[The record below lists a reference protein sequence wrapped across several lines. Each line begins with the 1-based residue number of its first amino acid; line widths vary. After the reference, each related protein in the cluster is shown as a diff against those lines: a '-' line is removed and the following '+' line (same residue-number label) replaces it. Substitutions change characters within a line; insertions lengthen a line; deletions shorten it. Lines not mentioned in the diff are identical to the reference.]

1 MSEQYENINS
11 TTNEISNSE
20 VDEFVK
26 NKIEFINKFKKSSNT
41 ANSTIDDNSN
51 VANKNIAILNAEIH
65 KPDNVKISRAM
76 IMDKLNELYPEFNSK
91 RYVRDLED
99 HVIYKHDESSFAGA
113 ISPYC
118 VSVTMYPFLMDGIK
132 GLGGLSASPKN
143 LKSFCG
149 IFCNMIFA
157 ISSQFA
163 GAVAVSEAL
172 LYFTYFCK
180 KEWGDD
186 FYKRANEIIERPKN
200 SAPRTILKEIQQYW
214 QQIIYTINQPAA
226 ARGFQSAFVNF
237 SYFDKYFF
245 EGMFGDFYFP
255 DGTKPDWESLKWIQ
269 MEFMKWFNEERLK
282 TILTFP
288 VETVTLLYKDG
299 KFLDEDMAQ
308 FVYDEYSR
316 GHSFFTYIS
325 DTVDSLSSCCFDK
338 DTRIMYAINND
349 NHFEKC
355 EPIGEAYNKHKDDK
369 IEVLGFNPYTGDRKW
384 VSGKFVKAHSSNLY
398 KIMFKDR
405 ADWTSIIATHDHVF
419 PVLTSNGCIIDVEA
433 DSLTINSKLLA
444 DKAQWNLEFEDSNEI
459 VPVEIESIEKIE
471 IPTDVYCIEL
481 DDHNS
486 PYFVLANG
494 IITHNCRLK
503 NKLQTKEFNFTN
515 GNVGIQTGSKSV
527 ITFNLNRLIQMWYRK
542 ECEKKDVE
550 SFSFNETHYP
560 SLKKYLAKLTDRVYK
575 YHHAYNELLWDM
587 YDANLL
593 PAYRAGFIDLN
604 KQYLTLGLN
613 GLNQAAEFLGMK
625 CNVNDKY
632 ARFCQEIFSFFKE
645 QNELHKDKIS
655 KHHLIFNTEQVP
667 AESLAIKNYN
677 WDKNDGFWVPE
688 DTNLYASYVFK
699 PNDASLTVLDKIK
712 LHGNDY
718 INQWLDG
725 GSACHINLDAH
736 LSSKQY
742 EHLLKYSAEQGCS
755 YLTFNIPMTECRE
768 CGKIVNVPLDKCPE
782 CGSDKLWYATRII
795 GYLTKV
801 TNWNSGR
808 QKEFETRVFGDK
820 NKYQTYMAK

>member
-1 MSEQYENINS
+1 MDVLNSANRIPVNTEDTYE
-11 TTNEISNSE
+11 
-20 VDEFVK
+20 DEFVK
-26 NKIEFINKFKKSSNT
+26 NKIDFINKFKQASNT
-41 ANSTIDDNSN
+41 ANATIDDNSN
-51 VANKNIAILNAEIH
+51 VANKNVAILNAEVH
-65 KPDNVKISRAM
+65 KSDNIRISRAM
-76 IMDKLNELYPEFNSK
+76 IMGKLKELYPEFNSK

-113 ISPYC
+113 IAPYC

-186 FYKRANEIIERPKN
+186 FYKRADEIIEKPKN
-200 SAPRTILKEIQQYW
+200 SEPRTILKEIQQYW

-299 KFLDEDMAQ
+299 KFLDDEMAQ

-325 DTVDSLSSCCFDK
+325 DSVDSLSSC
-338 DTRIMYAINND
+338 
-349 NHFEKC
+349 
-355 EPIGEAYNKHKDDK
+355 
-369 IEVLGFNPYTGDRKW
+369 
-384 VSGKFVKAHSSNLY
+384 
-398 KIMFKDR
+398 
-405 ADWTSIIATHDHVF
+405 
-419 PVLTSNGCIIDVEA
+419 
-433 DSLTINSKLLA
+433 
-444 DKAQWNLEFEDSNEI
+444 
-459 VPVEIESIEKIE
+459 
-471 IPTDVYCIEL
+471 
-481 DDHNS
+481 
-486 PYFVLANG
+486 
-494 IITHNCRLK
+494 CRLK

-515 GNVGIQTGSKSV
+515 GNIGIMTGSKSV
-527 ITFNLNRLIQMWYRK
+527 ITFNLNRLVQMWYRK

-550 SFSFNETHYP
+550 SFEFGDSNYS
-560 SLKKYLAKLTDRVYK
+560 SLKKYLTKLTDRVYK

-645 QNELHKDKIS
+645 QNELHKDKTS
-655 KHHLIFNTEQVP
+655 KHHLVFNTEQVP
-667 AESLAIKNYN
+667 AESLASKNYQ
-677 WDKNDGFWVPE
+677 WDKNDGFFVPD

-699 PNDASLTVLDKIK
+699 PNDNIVSVLDKIK
-712 LHGNDY
+712 MHGKDY
-718 INQWLDG
+718 IGDFLDG
-725 GSACHINLDAH
+725 GSAAHINLDSH

-742 EHLLKYSAEQGCS
+742 ELLLKYAAEQGCN
-755 YLTFNIPMTECRE
+755 YLTFNIPMSECE
-768 CGKIVNVPLDKCPE
+768 DCGHIVNTPIKECPK
-782 CGSDKLWYATRII
+782 CGSKNISYATRII

-801 TNWNSGR
+801 KSWNSNR
-808 QKEFETRVFGDK
+808 QKEFETRVFNHLDDEHDCNEK
-820 NKYQTYMAK
+820 TAEYVKYKQFKSSVSNN

>member
-1 MSEQYENINS
+1 MDNTYDKFNNS
-11 TTNEISNSE
+11 PVYITDDKN
-20 VDEFVK
+20 DADDQFVK
-26 NKIEFINKFKKSSNT
+26 NKIEFINKYKLSSNT

-51 VANKNIAILNAEIH
+51 VANKNLAILNAEIH
-65 KPDNVKISRAM
+65 KPDNVRISRAM
-76 IMDKLNELYPEFNSK
+76 VMNKLKELYPDFNSK

-99 HVIYKHDESSFAGA
+99 HVIYKHDESSFGA
-113 ISPYC
+113 IAPYC

-180 KEWGDD
+180 KEWGND
-186 FYKRANEIIERPKN
+186 FYKRADEIIERPKN
-200 SAPRTILKEIQQYW
+200 SEPRTILKEIQQYW

-255 DGTKPDWESLKWIQ
+255 DGTQPDWESLKWIQ
-269 MEFMKWFNEERLK
+269 MEFMKWFNAERLK

-299 KFLDEDMAQ
+299 KFEDEEMFK
-308 FVYDEYSR
+308 FVCDEYSR

-325 DTVDSLSSCCFDK
+325 DTVDSLSSCC
-338 DTRIMYAINND
+338 
-349 NHFEKC
+349 
-355 EPIGEAYNKHKDDK
+355 
-369 IEVLGFNPYTGDRKW
+369 
-384 VSGKFVKAHSSNLY
+384 
-398 KIMFKDR
+398 
-405 ADWTSIIATHDHVF
+405 
-419 PVLTSNGCIIDVEA
+419 
-433 DSLTINSKLLA
+433 
-444 DKAQWNLEFEDSNEI
+444 
-459 VPVEIESIEKIE
+459 
-471 IPTDVYCIEL
+471 
-481 DDHNS
+481 
-486 PYFVLANG
+486 
-494 IITHNCRLK
+494 RLK

-515 GNVGIQTGSKSV
+515 GNIGVMTGSKSV
-527 ITFNLNRLIQMWYRK
+527 ITFNLSRLIQMWYRK

-550 SFSFNETHYP
+550 SFEFDETYYS

-645 QNELHKDKIS
+645 QNELHKDKTS

-667 AESLAIKNYN
+667 AESLASKNYQ
-677 WDKNDGFWVPE
+677 WDKKDGFWVPE

-699 PNDASLTVLDKIK
+699 PNDNLVSVLDKIK
-712 LHGNDY
+712 MHGKDY
-718 INQWLDG
+718 IGDFLDG
-725 GSACHINLDAH
+725 GAACHLNLDSH

-742 EHLLKYSAEQGCS
+742 ELLLNYAAEQGCN
-755 YLTFNIPMTECRE
+755 YLTFNIPMSECE
-768 CGKIVNVPLDKCPE
+768 DCEHIVNIPVKECQK
-782 CGSDKLWYATRII
+782 CGSKNISYATRII

-801 TNWNSGR
+801 KSWNSNR
-808 QKEFETRVFGDK
+808 QHEFETRVFNHLDDNDCDEKTAEYIKYKQFK
-820 NKYQTYMAK
+820 NQV

>member
-1 MSEQYENINS
+1 MDNTYDKFNDSHVCITDDKNDADDQ
-11 TTNEISNSE
+11 
-20 VDEFVK
+20 FVK
-26 NKIEFINKFKKSSNT
+26 NKIEFINKYKLSSNT

-51 VANKNIAILNAEIH
+51 VANKNLAILNAEIH
-65 KPDNVKISRAM
+65 KPDNVRISRAM
-76 IMDKLNELYPEFNSK
+76 VMNKLKELYPDFNSK

-99 HVIYKHDESSFAGA
+99 HVIYKHDESSFGA
-113 ISPYC
+113 IAPYC

-186 FYKRANEIIERPKN
+186 FYKRADEIIERPKN
-200 SAPRTILKEIQQYW
+200 SEPRTILKEIQQYW

-237 SYFDKYFF
+237 SYFDRAFF

-269 MEFMKWFNEERLK
+269 MEFMEWFNAERLK

-299 KFLDEDMAQ
+299 KFEDEEMFK
-308 FVYDEYSR
+308 FVCDEYSR

-325 DTVDSLSSCCFDK
+325 DTVDSLSSCC
-338 DTRIMYAINND
+338 
-349 NHFEKC
+349 
-355 EPIGEAYNKHKDDK
+355 
-369 IEVLGFNPYTGDRKW
+369 
-384 VSGKFVKAHSSNLY
+384 
-398 KIMFKDR
+398 
-405 ADWTSIIATHDHVF
+405 
-419 PVLTSNGCIIDVEA
+419 
-433 DSLTINSKLLA
+433 
-444 DKAQWNLEFEDSNEI
+444 
-459 VPVEIESIEKIE
+459 
-471 IPTDVYCIEL
+471 
-481 DDHNS
+481 
-486 PYFVLANG
+486 
-494 IITHNCRLK
+494 RLK

-515 GNVGIQTGSKSV
+515 GNIGVMTGSKSV
-527 ITFNLNRLIQMWYRK
+527 ITFNLSRLIQLWYRK

-550 SFSFNETHYP
+550 SFEFDETYYS

-645 QNELHKDKIS
+645 QNELHKDKTS

-667 AESLAIKNYN
+667 AESLGSKNYQ
-677 WDKNDGFWVPE
+677 WDKKDGFWVPE

-699 PNDASLTVLDKIK
+699 PNDNLVSVLDKIK
-712 LHGNDY
+712 MHGKDY
-718 INQWLDG
+718 IGDFLDG
-725 GSACHINLDAH
+725 GAALHANLDSH

-742 EHLLKYSAEQGCS
+742 ELLLNYAAEQGCN
-755 YLTFNIPMTECRE
+755 YLTFNIPMSECE
-768 CGKIVNVPLDKCPE
+768 DCEHIVNIPVKECPK
-782 CGSDKLWYATRII
+782 CGSKNISYATRII

-801 TNWNSGR
+801 KSWNSNR
-808 QKEFETRVFGDK
+808 QREFETRVFNHLDDNDCDEKTAEYIKYKQFK
-820 NKYQTYMAK
+820 NQV